1 MLEASFPL
9 DFDTSQNLYA
19 YIYNEINEAD
29 LVEEIN
35 KNVDS
40 SILGQYFLTKEAT
53 KQLIQFGHASI
64 NKLMN
69 LINVQKVLTIDSNQ
83 L

>member
-1 MLEASFPL
+1 MRKQSMDQQLLTATFPL
-9 DFDTSQNLYA
+9 DFDTSHNLYA

-40 SILGQYFLTKEAT
+40 SILG
-53 KQLIQFGHASI
+53 
-64 NKLMN
+64 
-69 LINVQKVLTIDSNQ
+69 
-83 L
+83 

>member
-1 MLEASFPL
+1 MRKQSLDQQLLAATFPL
-9 DFDTSQNLYA
+9 DFDTSHNLYA

-53 KQLIQFGHASI
+53 KQLI
-64 NKLMN
+64 
-69 LINVQKVLTIDSNQ
+69 
-83 L
+83 